1 MFQSRS
7 NCWLR
12 GQLKPGQKGETV
24 IDGVC
29 RQVFCFSKRNWDLL
43 PLECCTC
50 YENSTIDLLSALNL
64 WHLSDLHTRLR
75 SHNNSTTVS
84 GTQNQK
90 GFPRRSICQTALVW
104 ACIKQKKKRK
114 ILHKYLNKAE
124 LCLACNSPPN
134 THPLTHTHLLILHTV
149 LPPYAKNYHTGISL
163 YPYLN
168 IAEKNWAFIWK
179 RGCVFIQQC
188 QHQERR
194 ETPHCCWCKQ
204 ERVRDWRPGRR
215 NEWRLTE
222 RRKKK
227 PFERQ

>member
-1 MFQSRS
+1 MSSSFLFFQKELGFIAPRMLYMLWKFHNRS
-7 NCWLR
+7 AFCPEFVALIR
-12 GQLKPGQKGETV
+12 SAHTTAESQQLNNSFRHAK
-24 IDGVC
+24 
-29 RQVFCFSKRNWDLL
+29 SKRL
-43 PLECCTC
+43 PPPV
-50 YENSTIDLLSALNL
+50 
-64 WHLSDLHTRLR
+64 HLSDGISLGLHKT
-75 SHNNSTTVS
+75 
-84 GTQNQK
+84 
-90 GFPRRSICQTALVW
+90 
-104 ACIKQKKKRK
+104 KKKRK